1 MSVSNKIS
9 QEGTHVECHLL
20 VVLLAQVAYNNE
32 RLGILSLFFFFA
44 RSVATCFHFNCAT
57 CSLQLTVCSPHT

>member
-32 RLGILSLFFFFA
+32 RLGILSHFFFFLQDQSRHVSILTA
-44 RSVATCFHFNCAT
+44 LLVA
-57 CSLQLTVCSPHT
+57 CS